1 MTEVS
6 YASAVPL
13 GPDSAQWA
21 PEAVPGLAEN
31 SASQPKIV
39 AHGVECTFGRGP
51 SAVHALGP
59 VDLTVAEGEF
69 VSIVGPSGC
78 GKSTLL
84 RIVCGLLE
92 PTAGSVE
99 ISVRGDS
106 LAVTSLVFQDFGIF
120 PWKTV
125 LANVRFGMQARGLGR
140 AESTRR
146 AREWLDRLGLGQFAD
161 AYPKTLSGG
170 MRQRVAIARALAV
183 EPEILVMDEPFASL
197 DAQLRELLQEEL
209 LRLCEEQRRTVL
221 FVTHSLE
228 EALVLS
234 DRVVVMSARP
244 GRVLDVADVP
254 FERPRR
260 MDVRE
265 SAEFG
270 QLRLSLWEQL
280 RTQVETQLHRKG
292 PR

>member
-1 MTEVS
+1 
-6 YASAVPL
+6 
-13 GPDSAQWA
+13 
-21 PEAVPGLAEN
+21 
-31 SASQPKIV
+31 
-39 AHGVECTFGRGP
+39 
-51 SAVHALGP
+51 

-84 RIVCGLLE
+84 RIVCGLIE

-99 ISVRGDS
+99 INVRGDS
-106 LAVTSLVFQDFGIF
+106 LAATSLVFQDFGIF

-125 LANVRFGMQARGLGR
+125 LGNVRFGMQTRGLGK
-140 AESTRR
+140 AEATKR
-146 AREWLDRLGLGQFAD
+146 ARAWLDRLGLGQFAD

-183 EPEILVMDEPFASL
+183 EPELLLMDEPFASL

-209 LRLCEEQRRTVL
+209 LRLCEEDRRTVL

-244 GRVLDVADVP
+244 GTVLDVADVP
-254 FERPRR
+254 FDRPRQ
-260 MDVRE
+260 MAVRE
-265 SAEFG
+265 SADFG
-270 QLRLSLWEQL
+270 RLRLSLWDKL
-280 RTQVETQLHRKG
+280 RTQVETQLHTKG
-292 PR
+292 PT